1 VATTGPTE
9 QREQL
14 VSEGLLSVEEA
25 RQFLRVS
32 RSTLY
37 ELMDNGQ
44 LAFVKFGRNRRI
56 PRRALIE
63 FSTTNLVAG

>member
-1 VATTGPTE
+1 MATTGPTE